1 MGFGPEC
8 LPNEQAIYLRS
19 NCEVRQGKQCAG
31 RAPQSLAPSLA
42 TTACG
47 RKDVINMKCDYGCYY
62 IASHDEAYYEL
73 ATAVARGVVL
83 SE

>member
-1 MGFGPEC
+1 MSRQFIYGQIARLDKANNAQVA
-8 LPNEQAIYLRS
+8 LPNP
-19 NCEVRQGKQCAG
+19 CPVPFGV
-31 RAPQSLAPSLA
+31 A

>member
-1 MGFGPEC
+1 M
-8 LPNEQAIYLRS
+8 LRS
-19 NCEVRQGKQCAG
+19 RSPIPCPVPFGV
-31 RAPQSLAPSLA
+31 A